1 MLESALSRMLEG
13 RHISEKDLDSFRTNY
28 PEIHAKFWRQ
38 LQMLLKK
45 MLAVT
50 NSASANKSSPV
61 SQPNQVSNK
70 AGDAGKLRELYK
82 MSLKSTDMSEL
93 LAMHTLWATQ

>member
-1 MLESALSRMLEG
+1 MLEG
-13 RHISEKDLDSFRTNY
+13 RHISEKDLDSFRTNH
-28 PEIHAKFWRQ
+28 PDIHAKFWSQ

-50 NSASANKSSPV
+50 SSAGANKSSPV

-70 AGDAGKLRELYK
+70 AGDAVKLRELYK
-82 MSLKSTDMSEL
+82 MSLKSTDMCEL
-93 LAMHTLWATQ
+93 HAMHVLWTS